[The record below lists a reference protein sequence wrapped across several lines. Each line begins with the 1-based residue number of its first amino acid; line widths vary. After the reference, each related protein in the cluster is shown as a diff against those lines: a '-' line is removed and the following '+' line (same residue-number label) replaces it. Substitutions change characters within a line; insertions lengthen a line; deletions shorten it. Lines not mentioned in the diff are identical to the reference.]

1 MAQRFKAKTL
11 LSNSGVFNNEVI
23 APNLVYNT
31 GNQTISGNKIFDS
44 LRIEPSGRVFS
55 IGTGLN
61 INSESG
67 IVRINTNVS
76 SSLGAGFTYAL
87 TSGMDPNIPLD
98 IEGRGRLVHGLSLD
112 AGSANFTSASDHF
125 HVIFSPGPSNPGS
138 SNGRYSTDTNT
149 NYKSYQFSP
158 TTRPNGNEN
167 LRDLIHLT
175 TLEAKGAGDQTFP
188 TSNLTE
194 LYLTTTGTTVV
205 TPPGTG
211 LVELAYAI
219 NSQATSQYLH
229 ATGDTV
235 YLRVAPGVAGIVANT
250 YNGTVVRG
258 VTGLDPAYGST
269 NVYKVGIAL
278 GALGINNNFN
288 SAQKGT
294 STQTDSW
301 TLTRTTA
308 SNAFTGIT
316 RIERNSGQYLDQFN
330 VFYTSPITGYT
341 GESIVVDVFNRGAGT
356 FIAPG
361 ITLTQARYDG
371 YVSKVLSS
379 TGLEITLSLMNYGS
393 LGGIG
398 RPGAFH
404 NPPLTTGSA
413 FISSEDLITGMQ
425 IYRGASDAGHRNYWA
440 HNVFVGFRNVDANE
454 LNVPAG
460 VITRVAVGGLN
471 RVESGSSSA
480 LGFNNKAYG
489 FNSHVYGA
497 HQENYNRDSVRI
509 GATTGSYINIVSG
522 KLGVNVVSPSETI
535 DIGTGNIIAN
545 NLVYNTGDQTI
556 NGVKTFASRP
566 TVNGTGVF
574 LSGES
579 ILASQIS
586 NSSSAGRILL
596 TGAVQTQRDALSIF
610 PSYSNYRDLVLN
622 GPKQTSRIYTT
633 TDNFRTYV
641 WVPSQS
647 QYIEASPSNLFINPV
662 VNSDFSNLSG
672 LTVQTSE
679 WWQGVPTGWSGVNN
693 TFTIYSGLGTNNYV
707 ANIAQLSTGPSG
719 NSFRQN
725 LGRLPITSD
734 VKLTFTYSKISG
746 YVFYQDDFSA
756 NNGALSGRATA
767 DGLGNWTTSDN
778 AFQVGSD
785 KITINS
791 NTPLD
796 YHAASFALPTLGA
809 TDTLSLSITIRPA
822 GPNFMGLGFNPNP
835 ATGSFPFLTQSG
847 YGWVYYEGLGAATPN
862 IQIFKGPST
871 ASQIY
876 SATLANPALNF
887 NAALPTTFQYTYSAA
902 AKTLSLL
909 ASNGANSSTLLNNT
923 DVSTIPLEAFSNFS
937 LQFQGQ
943 TLGTDTNPAY
953 VDNLGISGISKPST
967 LRAAIYNGSYNT
979 LASNEYLETGTYTL
993 TGNSIPANANII
1005 VGFWAVTGNPALDN
1019 VFVENNYTNV
1029 ASVEDITTYSGFA
1042 AGRYA
1047 TITNLDSLS
1056 GSSVLIYGNQ
1066 TISGVKTFET
1076 GVNISGHVGIGINN
1090 NDKFRLYVRKSAAG
1104 VTVNPDNGSIAVFE
1118 GSGNSHITV
1127 LASDAQ
1133 TAGVVLG
1140 SPTDNFGSYLSW
1152 NHDNN
1157 ELKLGTDK
1165 AGGFISLLTDDERV
1179 AVTITSGGNVGI
1191 GTISPSEK
1199 LQVVGNIQVSGTG
1212 IFNALDLNNIDNL
1225 NLSGV
1230 DITVTSGV
1238 VTLTNPVSAPN
1249 LVYNT
1254 GNQTI
1259 SGVKT
1264 FASRPIVNG
1273 TGVLLSGESIL
1284 NTRIGTN
1291 NIAVGD
1297 TALASALLV
1306 GANNTAVGAF
1316 ALSGN
1321 ISGDSNSAF
1330 GAYALASNR
1339 TGDFNTAIG
1348 TNALKANIGNCNTAV
1363 GNESLEDNII
1373 GIYNVAVGDASLRNN
1388 RSGDFNCGFGGY
1400 ALSENVNGNR
1410 NTAVGYRA
1418 LDKGTSLIAN
1428 TAVGEQALLACN
1440 SFNNTAV
1447 GQGSMYQLTSGNSN
1461 SALGLNAGATLIS
1474 GSKNTLLG
1482 TQTDVDAQNRNNCV
1496 VIGANTISPAVDGS
1510 LAIGGTAGNAMNGL
1524 TTGTAGAGATSYL
1537 RIWLNGLEYRI
1548 LIQRV

>member
-1 MAQRFKAKTL
+1 MPTTIHITDQ
-11 LSNSGVFNNEVI
+11 
-23 APNLVYNT
+23 
-31 GNQTISGNKIFDS
+31 GNQSITGNKIFNS
-44 LRIEPSGRVFS
+44 LRIEPSGRPFN

-67 IVRINTNVS
+67 IVRINTNIS
-76 SSLGAGFTYAL
+76 SSFGAGFTYAL
-87 TSGMDPNIPLD
+87 TSGMDPNRPLD

-112 AGSANFTSASDHF
+112 AGSSNFTNASDHF
-125 HVIFSPGPSNPGS
+125 HLFFSAGPNNPGS
-138 SNGRYSTDTNT
+138 FNGRYSTDTNT

-235 YLRVAPGVAGIVANT
+235 YLRVVPGVAGIVANT

-301 TLTRTTA
+301 TLTRTTS

-398 RPGAFH
+398 RPVAFH

-835 ATGSFPFLTQSG
+835 ATGSSPFLTQSG

-887 NAALPTTFQYTYSAA
+887 NAALPTTFQYTYSAS

-967 LRAAIYNGSYNT
+967 LRAAIYDGSYNT

-1066 TISGVKTFET
+1066 TISGVKTF
-1076 GVNISGHVGIGINN
+1076 
-1090 NDKFRLYVRKSAAG
+1090 
-1104 VTVNPDNGSIAVFE
+1104 
-1118 GSGNSHITV
+1118 
-1127 LASDAQ
+1127 
-1133 TAGVVLG
+1133 
-1140 SPTDNFGSYLSW
+1140 
-1152 NHDNN
+1152 
-1157 ELKLGTDK
+1157 
-1165 AGGFISLLTDDERV
+1165 
-1179 AVTITSGGNVGI
+1179 TSGVI
-1191 GTISPSEK
+1191 MS
-1199 LQVVGNIQVSGTG
+1199 GNIQVSGTG

-1273 TGVLLSGESIL
+1273 TGVLLIGESIL

-1330 GAYALASNR
+1330 GAFALASNR

-1418 LDKGTSLIAN
+1418 LDKGIGLIAN
-1428 TAVGEQALLACN
+1428 TAVGEQALSACN

-1482 TQTDVDAQNRNNCV
+1482 TQTDVDILTRNNCV
-1496 VIGANTISPAVDGS
+1496 VIGANAVSPAFDGS
-1510 LAIGGTAGNAMNGL
+1510 LSIGSAMTNL
-1524 TTGTAGAGATSYL
+1524 TTVTAGAGATSYL

-1548 LIQRV
+1548 LIQRAS